1 MTELKID
8 VFRVYGEYIP
18 EEKATFSSPG
28 AQSEFYI
35 DRVYVE
41 DSDLDLSHVASLTT
55 WLTKKAIE
63 RIENARN
70 DD

>member
-18 EEKATFSSPG
+18 AEPAG
-28 AQSEFYI
+28 FYGPDCDSDFCI
-35 DRVYVE
+35 STVFVE

-55 WLTKKAIE
+55 WLTRKALEQIE
-63 RIENARN
+63 GK
-70 DD
+70 

>member
-18 EEKATFSSPG
+18 EEKTTFNSPG

-35 DRVYVE
+35 DRVFVE

-55 WLTKKAIE
+55 WLTRKALEQIE
-63 RIENARN
+63 KGSHE
-70 DD
+70 